1 MDRSPEPGLLRVFRH
16 FTGIAMVY
24 FALVLAFTFLETRQA
39 ISLQAQTSLN
49 FLTSLGLFGYLSQP
63 WLARRLKQLYL
74 PIGLIAATVI
84 PVFSNLLYLADP
96 PELDMY
102 VVIARSWVLLP
113 ILVVPLVLIAWQYRF
128 RWVVAFIVF
137 TAGVELLV
145 LLPVIGKI
153 DVRTFPVL
161 GVPLIRAFAF
171 GTVGHIVTRL
181 IDTQRAQR
189 QELVRANVR
198 LAQHAQTLE
207 QLTLSRERNR
217 LARELH
223 DTLAHTLSGLAVNLE
238 AMKTVAPAENTELQ
252 QMLDHALRAT
262 RTGLDETRR
271 TLKDLRA
278 RPLEDLG
285 LSLALRTQA
294 NSIAARADLALA
306 IELTGDVDGLQP
318 RVQQALYRIAQEG
331 LENVTRH
338 ARAHR
343 ARLSLARTA
352 DETVLAIEDDGTG
365 VRLSDAAVSGSYGLQ
380 GMRERAEE
388 IGATFTFDSRP
399 GAGTIVRVV
408 LKETRA

>member
-1 MDRSPEPGLLRVFRH
+1 MDRSPEPGLLRVFRY
-16 FTGIAMVY
+16 FTGIAVVY

-39 ISLQAQTSLN
+39 LSLQAQSSLN
-49 FLTSLGLFGYLSQP
+49 FLTNLGLFGYLSQP
-63 WLARRLKQLYL
+63 WLARRLKRLYL
-74 PIGLIAATVI
+74 PIGLLAATVI
-84 PVFSNLLYLADP
+84 PVFSNLLYLAEA
-96 PELDMY
+96 PERDMY
-102 VVIARSWVLLP
+102 VIIARSWVLLP

-128 RWVVAFIVF
+128 RYVIAFIVF
-137 TAGVELLV
+137 TGGVELLV
-145 LLPVIGKI
+145 LLPVLGDI
-153 DVRTFPVL
+153 DVRTLPVL

-189 QELVRANVR
+189 HELVRANVR

-238 AMKTVAPAENTELQ
+238 AMKTVVPSGNAELQ
-252 QMLDHALRAT
+252 QMLDHALLAT

-294 NSIAARADLALA
+294 NSIASRASLELA
-306 IELTGDVDGLQP
+306 IELAGDIDGLSP

-331 LENVTRH
+331 LENITRH

-343 ARLSLARTA
+343 VDLSLARTPE
-352 DETVLAIEDDGTG
+352 ETVLTIADDGTG
-365 VRLSDAAVSGSYGLQ
+365 VQLSDAAASASYGLR

-388 IGATFTFDSRP
+388 IGATFSFDSRP
-399 GAGTIVRVV
+399 GAGTSVRIV
-408 LKETRA
+408 LKET